1 MLLRSYRSLRAIR
14 MIWEELFIHC
24 DVLFILITRQTY
36 VVFFVHCLQFGVE
49 TTYYHVPETVGLYA
63 RPRRNFVAWYIFN
76 VARLVFRGVGITAF
90 TTDGCHHFVVLVRYI
105 VFGSKL

>member
-24 DVLFILITRQTY
+24 DILFILITRQTY
-36 VVFFVHCLQFGVE
+36 VHCLQFGVE